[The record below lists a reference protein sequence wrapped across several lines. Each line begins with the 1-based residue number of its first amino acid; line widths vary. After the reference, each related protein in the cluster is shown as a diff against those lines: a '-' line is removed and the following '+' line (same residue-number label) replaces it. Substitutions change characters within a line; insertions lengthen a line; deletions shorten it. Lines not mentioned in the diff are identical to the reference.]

1 MTTNVPAGSNPR
13 EITDWN
19 PEDPGRWDSKLAW
32 ATLWTTTFSLTLGF
46 MVWYLPSALAPM
58 MQGAG
63 MLGAGETATSRA
75 YWLVAMPGLA
85 GGSLRLLWMIFPPI
99 FGTRKM
105 VIWSTVALMAPMV
118 GWAWLLFGSETGV
131 ESSFPLLMVLAF
143 LTGIGGGVFSGYM
156 PSTSYFFPKAK
167 QGVALGLQAGI
178 GNLGVAVVQLGTPMV
193 ATMALFGAAAVKNQD
208 KINKAEAAAA
218 EAVKNGEQA
227 LPVPGP
233 LEVHLTNAPV
243 VLIGLLVLS
252 TIVAVAVLKS
262 VPIKSNIRQQFD
274 IFSNKHTWF
283 MTMEYILTF
292 GIFSGLAGQFGVV
305 LKDLYSAPPTIDWI
319 YGAPM
324 IAFLGAFTG
333 SVARILWGPL
343 CDRFGGGVWTVVSGL
358 GIAISTVPVLL
369 ALRDDAHYTK
379 EAAQAAKAAGNAA
392 IEAGG
397 TIKDSVPLG
406 LFLLGMF
413 CIFFFA
419 GVGNAS
425 TFKQM
430 PMIFPP
436 RQAGGV
442 IGWTAAIAAFGPF
455 LFGVAFDGF
464 TKTAVFSFVL
474 VYAVICAVLAWYYY
488 TRPGAEAKS

>member
-1 MTTNVPAGSNPR
+1 MTTTVPSGSR
-13 EITDWN
+13 ELADWN
-19 PEDPGRWDSKLAW
+19 PEEPERWDEKLAW
-32 ATLWTTTFSLTLGF
+32 ATLWTTTFSLILGF
-46 MVWYLPSALAPM
+46 MVWYLPSALAPLM
-58 MQGAG
+58 SGAG
-63 MLGAGETATSRA
+63 MLGSGQTAVSRA

-85 GGSLRLLWMIFPPI
+85 GGVLRLLWMIFPPI

-105 VIWSTVALMAPMV
+105 VIWSTIALIVPMA
-118 GWAWLLFGSETGV
+118 GWAWVLFGSETGA
-131 ESSFPLLMVLAF
+131 EANFGLLMVLAF

-193 ATMALFGAAAVKNQD
+193 ATMALLGAAAVKNQD
-208 KINKAEAAAA
+208 KINKAEAANGAA
-218 EAVKNGEQA
+218 RPGDDLV
-227 LPVPGP
+227 PVPGP

-243 VLIGLLVLS
+243 VLIGLLV
-252 TIVAVAVLKS
+252 VALLVAFVVLKS

-283 MTMEYILTF
+283 MTLEYILTF
-292 GIFSGLAGQFGVV
+292 GIFSGLAAQFGVV
-305 LKDLYSAPPTIDWI
+305 LKDLYSAPPTVDWI

-333 SVARILWGPL
+333 SVTRILWGPL
-343 CDRFGGGVWTVVSGL
+343 CDRFGGGIWTVVSGV
-358 GIAISTVPVLL
+358 GIAVSTVPVLA
-369 ALRDDAHYTK
+369 ALRSDAHLTE
-379 EAAQAAKAAGNAA
+379 EAAAAARQAGNAA
-392 IEAGG
+392 AEAGD
-397 TIKDSVPLG
+397 TIKDAVPLG
-406 LFLLGMF
+406 LFLFGMF
-413 CIFFFA
+413 LIFFFA

-455 LFGVAFDGF
+455 LFGVAFDNV
-464 TKTAVFSFVL
+464 TKTSVFAFVL
-474 VYAVICAVLAWYYY
+474 VYAALCALLAWYYY
-488 TRPGAEAKS
+488 AREGAEAKS

>member
-1 MTTNVPAGSNPR
+1 MTSTVPAGSNPH
-13 EITDWN
+13 ELTDWN
-19 PEDPGRWDSKLAW
+19 PEDPERWNSSLAW
-32 ATLWTTTFSLTLGF
+32 STLWTTTFSLILGF
-46 MVWYLPSALAPM
+46 MVWYLPSALAPLM
-58 MQGAG
+58 SGAG
-63 MLGAGETATSRA
+63 MLGTGETATSRS

-85 GGSLRLLWMIFPPI
+85 GGALRLLWMVFPPI

-105 VIWSTVALMAPMV
+105 VIWSTVALMAPMA
-118 GWAWLLFGSETGV
+118 GWAWVLLGSETGV
-131 ESSFPLLMVLAF
+131 VANFPLLMVLAF

-193 ATMALFGAAAVKNQD
+193 ATMALLGAAAVKNQD
-208 KINKAEAAAA
+208 KINKATAANDAL
-218 EAVKNGEQA
+218 KPGEDPV
-227 LPVPGP
+227 PVPGP

-243 VLIGLLVLS
+243 VLIVLLM
-252 TIVAVAVLKS
+252 VALFAAFVVLKS

-283 MTMEYILTF
+283 MTLEYILTF

-305 LKDLYSAPPTIDWI
+305 LKDLYSAPPTVDWI

-343 CDRFGGGVWTVVSGL
+343 CDRFGGGIWTVVSGI
-358 GIAISTVPVLL
+358 GIAVSTLPVLL
-369 ALRDDAHYTK
+369 ALRSDAHFT
-379 EAAQAAKAAGNAA
+379 EEQAAAAQAAGNAA
-392 IEAGG
+392 AEAGG

-442 IGWTAAIAAFGPF
+442 IGWTAALAAFGPF
-455 LFGVAFDGF
+455 LFGVAFDTF
-464 TKTAVFSFVL
+464 TKTLVFSFVL
-474 VYAVICAVLAWYYY
+474 AYALFCATLAWYYY
-488 TRPGAEAKS
+488 ARPAAEAKS